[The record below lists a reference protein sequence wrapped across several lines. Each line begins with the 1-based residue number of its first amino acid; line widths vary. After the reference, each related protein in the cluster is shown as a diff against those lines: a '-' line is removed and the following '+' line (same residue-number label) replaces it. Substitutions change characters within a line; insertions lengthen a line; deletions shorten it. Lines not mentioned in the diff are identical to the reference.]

1 MSGDPAFTF
10 QLNILI
16 MTLLLR
22 SEKGRLRMPGRK
34 RLIIGLIIIA
44 LILFFIVENS
54 ATATVYFFWSEI
66 SVPLW
71 VVVVVPF
78 LIGMLAG
85 GLFVWGEQ
93 RKEVRNQQL
102 HGSPALSALANVA
115 KKRRTKWWW

>member
-1 MSGDPAFTF
+1 MAP
-10 QLNILI
+10 
-16 MTLLLR
+16 TLLNG
-22 SEKGRLRMPGRK
+22 KGMLRMPGRK
-34 RLIIGLIIIA
+34 RLIIGLLIIA

-54 ATATVYFFWSEI
+54 TTATVYFFWSELSI
-66 SVPLW
+66 PLW

-102 HGSPALSALANVA
+102 HGSPALSALADVG